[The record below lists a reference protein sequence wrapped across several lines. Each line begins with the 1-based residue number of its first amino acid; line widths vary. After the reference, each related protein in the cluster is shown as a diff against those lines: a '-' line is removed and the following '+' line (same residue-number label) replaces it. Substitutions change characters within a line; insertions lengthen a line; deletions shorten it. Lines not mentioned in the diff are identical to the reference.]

1 MKIVCRKGND
11 IKKMIERIR
20 QILEPECVDYPIL
33 KEDMVFEVF
42 LEEETGK
49 ECPQN
54 EEVIYLG
61 KEDLQNEK
69 VEISAL
75 EYYYAYDSMTKLYNR
90 GKYERDISRLQ
101 ESGTDGFICV
111 YADAV
116 GLHEINNHI
125 GHAQGDQMLC
135 SIADG
140 IRELFPQG
148 KAYRIG
154 GDEFVIFC
162 RGQKETRIRKA
173 ITELKT
179 LLRQEEYEISV
190 GMATGG
196 TNLTVME
203 VINRAEHEMRY
214 DKEQFYH
221 NDGAKRQM
229 RGLNKKLEK
238 ILLEKQDASQFL
250 NVIASE
256 YKGVYMVNPNQDT
269 CRHIYIPDYFAEI
282 LEENKG
288 VFSKSICMY
297 FERFVCEEEREQFET
312 VIDYN
317 YVLAQIRE
325 GKQVGFT
332 YRKKDGTKVHLQIT
346 IYNENKSGTS
356 EMLWIFTAIDRI

>member
-1 MKIVCRKGND
+1 MKIVCQKGND
-11 IKKMIERIR
+11 VKKMIERLK
-20 QILEPECVDYPIL
+20 QLLEPVCVDYPIL
-33 KEDMVFEVF
+33 KEDMV
-42 LEEETGK
+42 LEMLLEDENGK
-49 ECPQN
+49 ECKKN
-54 EEVIYLG
+54 EEIIYLG
-61 KEDLQNEK
+61 KEDLQNK
-69 VEISAL
+69 DFAVSAL
-75 EYYYAYDSMTKLYNR
+75 EYYYAYDAMTKLYNR
-90 GKYERDISRLQ
+90 GKYERDICKLQ
-101 ESGTDGFICV
+101 EDGTDGFACV
-111 YADAV
+111 YVDAV
-116 GLHEINNHI
+116 GLHEINNHL

-140 IRELFPQG
+140 IREFFPKE

-162 RGQKETRIRKA
+162 MGQKETRIRKA
-173 ITELKT
+173 ITELKAM
-179 LLRQEEYEISV
+179 LRQEEYEISV

-196 TNLTVME
+196 TNLTAME

-282 LEENKG
+282 LEENAG

-297 FERFVCEEEREQFET
+297 YERFVCEEEREQFEA
-312 VIDYN
+312 VIDYD
-317 YVLAQIRE
+317 YVLAQIRA
-325 GKQVGFT
+325 GKQIGFT

-346 IYNENKSGTS
+346 IYNEDKSGTS
-356 EMLWIFTAIDRI
+356 EMLWIFTTVDRI